1 MVAERAGTSVSTV
14 SLVVNGKAAGRVSA
28 EKAQQVW
35 DAVDELGYVVDHAAS
50 SLASGRSDLIVL
62 IAPDLWNPFFGQVIS
77 GIRSVLVGRYRLLL
91 AVPERQGLPSAEDL
105 RRVAAIRPAGL
116 LTYAPERGLV
126 DVLGQF
132 SHPVVLMDAPG
143 VRSSDVGVTGDPVDV
158 VNFDL
163 SPGVDQLV
171 DHLWSA
177 GHRTVAYLDSFTGSA
192 TFTLRQELFRRS
204 CLRRKIRVL
213 DEVFHVDMEM
223 ESSVAAVRQALPR
236 WSEAGASA
244 VVVANDTIAY
254 GVLAAAA
261 EAGVRVPEDLAVAG
275 FDDLPT
281 SMVCAPALTS
291 VSLPGHGLGE
301 AAARRLLERVE
312 GRPSGQVPVL
322 PADLVVRA
330 SSGS

>member
-1 MVAERAGTSVSTV
+1 MVAARAGTSVSTV

-28 EKAQQVW
+28 EKVRQVW

-91 AVPERQGLPSAEDL
+91 AVPERRGLPSADDL

-126 DVLGQF
+126 ETLGQF
-132 SHPVVLMDAPG
+132 PYPVVLMDAPG
-143 VRSSDVGVTGDPVDV
+143 VPVGAEVGGEPVDV
-158 VNFDL
+158 VNFDVG
-163 SPGVDQLV
+163 PGVDQLV
-171 DHLWSA
+171 DHLWA
-177 GHRTVAYLDSFTGSA
+177 GGHRTVAYLDSFTGSA
-192 TFTLRQELFRRS
+192 TFTVRQELFRRS
-204 CLRRKIRVL
+204 CLRRGVQVL
-213 DEVFHVDMEM
+213 DEVFHVDLEM

-236 WSEAGASA
+236 WVAAGASA

-261 EAGVRVPEDLAVAG
+261 EVGVRVPEDLAVTG

-281 SMVCAPALTS
+281 SMICAPALTS
-291 VSLPGHGLGE
+291 VSLPGQGLGE
-301 AAARRLLERVE
+301 AAARLLLDRVE
-312 GRPSGQVPVL
+312 GRESGEVPVL
-322 PADLVVRA
+322 PARLVVRA